1 MVERTK
7 GWKRYTNQ
15 VGCVRYVR
23 WFDVIICRL
32 ELQRLW
38 VNQGVLSGK
47 MGLKKVRGR
56 LIELAKQRVSTG
68 NLYMQREATNKQAKE
83 KWSKRGTKQCDAD
96 EKEREESSKRGRKW

>member
-15 VGCVRYVR
+15 GGCVRYVR

-38 VNQGVLSGK
+38 VNQGVLSG
-47 MGLKKVRGR
+47 
-56 LIELAKQRVSTG
+56 G
-68 NLYMQREATNKQAKE
+68 NGSKE
-83 KWSKRGTKQCDAD
+83 SKGSAD
-96 EKEREESSKRGRKW
+96 